1 MHRVEPGVDL
11 IASTVINRDGLRD
24 YLRRIG
30 VEDWVSDA
38 GSDIEEIVEVMGRG
52 CYLSFGTELNP
63 NITRVRSGNEAFLDN
78 LLGSGHGSVMH
89 HAMVSFEFTNVS
101 RVLTHEL
108 VRHQVGVAIS
118 QTSLRYLRLT
128 DMGMWI
134 PSCFANNP
142 RAVEIFERHWATA
155 ERDYAE
161 LLSPEVLGFDI
172 DDTDAPV
179 GFAIKKEV
187 TSAARRVAPIGVATN
202 IGWSCNIRALRH
214 VIEQRTSLAAE
225 EEIRR
230 VFTIVGRRAMKE
242 WPALFEDYE
251 EQPQAV
257 GSVFHTERRKV

>member
-1 MHRVEPGVDL
+1 MHRVVPSVDL
-11 IASTVINRDGLRD
+11 IASTVINREGLQD

-30 VEDWVSDA
+30 VEDWSSDA
-38 GSDIEEIVEVMGRG
+38 KSDIEEIVEVMGRG
-52 CYLSFGTELNP
+52 CYMSFGTELNP

-89 HAMVSFEFTNVS
+89 HAMVSFMFTNVS

-118 QTSLRYLRLT
+118 QTSLRYLRLI

-142 RAVEIFERHWATA
+142 RAVAIFERHWAAA

-172 DDTDAPV
+172 DDEDNPAT
-179 GFAIKKEV
+179 FAIKKEV

-214 VIEQRTSLAAE
+214 VIEQRTSMAAE
-225 EEIRR
+225 EEIRLL
-230 VFTIVGRRAMKE
+230 FTEVAHRAMEE

-257 GSVFHTERRKV
+257 GSTFVTTRRKV

>member
-1 MHRVEPGVDL
+1 MHRVVPAVDL
-11 IASTVINRDGLRD
+11 IASTVINREGLQD
-24 YLRRIG
+24 YLKRIG
-30 VEDWVSDA
+30 VEGWTSDA
-38 GSDIEEIVEVMGRG
+38 QSDVEEIVEVMGRG
-52 CYLSFGTELNP
+52 CYMSFGTELNP

-118 QTSLRYLRLT
+118 QTSLRFLRLT

-134 PSCFANNP
+134 PACFANNP
-142 RAVEIFERHWATA
+142 RAVEIFERHWAAA
-155 ERDYAE
+155 ERDYTE

-172 DDTDAPV
+172 DDEGDPAT
-179 GFAIKKEV
+179 FAIKKEV

-214 VIEQRTSLAAE
+214 VIEQRTSPAAE
-225 EEIRR
+225 EEIRLL
-230 VFTIVGRRAMKE
+230 FTEVARLAMRE
-242 WPALFEDYE
+242 WPALFGDYE
-251 EQPQAV
+251 ELSQSV
-257 GSVFHTERRKV
+257 GSVFNTERRKV